1 MILILCSATHGK
13 LFSINEEVQREALKE
28 FYERFYHMKYVYSK
42 DANLL
47 LSMKVDSVCLSQNI
61 IFEYF
66 VSSKAEEQGKKTE
79 RRLRRATIVAHY
91 ISPIVAVTFAVVYWV
106 IGMFNVMYPS
116 MQQEM

>member
-1 MILILCSATHGK
+1 
-13 LFSINEEVQREALKE
+13 
-28 FYERFYHMKYVYSK
+28 MKYVYSK
-42 DANLL
+42 NANLL
-47 LSMKVDSVCLSQNI
+47 LSIKVDSVCFSRSI

-116 MQQEM
+116 MQQDM

>member
-1 MILILCSATHGK
+1 MILILCSASHGK
-13 LFSINEEVQREALKE
+13 LFSVNEEVQREALKE

-47 LSMKVDSVCLSQNI
+47 LSKKVHSVCLSRSI

-79 RRLRRATIVAHY
+79 RRLRRATVVAHY
-91 ISPIVAVTFAVVYWV
+91 ISPIVAFTFAVVYW
-106 IGMFNVMYPS
+106 IMGMFNVMYPS
-116 MQQEM
+116 MQQDM